1 MKISDIK
8 RQKKKSNRVSV
19 YIEGKYSFS
28 LDYDTLMA
36 SQLHVGDTVTDEKR
50 NDLLQKDEFPRA
62 RDYAYSLL
70 SYRDRTEYEIK
81 DRLLTKGF
89 QENSVK
95 KVLRLLKERH
105 LIDDSQFARRWVD
118 DIFLSR
124 PMGRIRVVHELIK
137 RRVKGSIIE
146 EVCEEKFT
154 PGSEL
159 ELARRA
165 AEKKIHSLEHYQR
178 EIVKKKIFSFLKN
191 RGFDFEI
198 IKDLIG
204 EYFGDDFE

>member
-1 MKISDIK
+1 MKISEIK
-8 RQKKKSNRVSV
+8 RQKKNPNRVSV

-28 LDYDTLMA
+28 LDYDTLMD
-36 SQLHVGDTVTDEKR
+36 SHLHVGDAVTDERR
-50 NDLLQKDEFPRA
+50 NDLLQNDEFPRA
-62 RDYAYSLL
+62 RDYAYTLL

-95 KVLRLLKERH
+95 RVIGFLKERH
-105 LIDDSQFARRWVD
+105 LIDDCQFARKWLD

-124 PMGRIRVVHELIK
+124 PMGKIRVVHELIN
-137 RRVKGSIIE
+137 RRIKGSIID

-154 PGSEL
+154 PGKEL

-165 AEKKIHSLEHYQR
+165 AEKRIHSLEQYQ
-178 EIVKKKIFSFLKN
+178 EDVVQKKVFRFLKN

-198 IKDLIG
+198 IKDLMK
-204 EYFGDDFE
+204 EYFGDDIE